1 MHVTFKGRISRGRLD
16 FCEVEAVFTTYQD
29 DRSVYIIEFSDGT
42 SDQLTLSS
50 WELVSTR
57 AEYHVEN

>member
-1 MHVTFKGRISRGRLD
+1 MHVTFGGRTSRGRLD
-16 FCEVEAVFTTYQD
+16 FCEVEAVFTTCQD
-29 DRSVYIIEFSDGT
+29 DRLVYIIEFSDGT